1 MNGGQLYSVIETFG
15 KLGSRTGSST
25 TTNRTENI

>member
-1 MNGGQLYSVIETFG
+1 MIETFG

>member
-15 KLGSRTGSST
+15 KLGRTGSST

>member
-1 MNGGQLYSVIETFG
+1 MIETFG
-15 KLGSRTGSST
+15 KLGRTGSST